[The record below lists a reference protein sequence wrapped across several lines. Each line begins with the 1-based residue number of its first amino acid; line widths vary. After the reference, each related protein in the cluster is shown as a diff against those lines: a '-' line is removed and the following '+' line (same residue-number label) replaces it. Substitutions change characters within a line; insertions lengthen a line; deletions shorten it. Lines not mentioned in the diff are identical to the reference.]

1 MTRSPAQHRCGRS
14 MRIAV
19 GSYASPAKS
28 TESGLLEVAIG
39 LDDFAQLIFR
49 GAITAIGVGMVAFH
63 QLLEPRLDV
72 RTGRAILQPERVKRL
87 AFCVAHGAPLGL
99 GARLCR
105 TGARTAEL
113 PQDAETILETETF
126 VKRSTGLS
134 LGTALAA
141 DHPDPP
147 SRKMSGERVLLKARN
162 RVVAHAIKKIIGLI
176 VFAGMLQ
183 AEPPVF
189 AFAIAA
195 LRRPVARRLR
205 AVRPVT
211 AWLIGPQPP
220 IFAGLDPDAIIQ
232 R

>member
-1 MTRSPAQHRCGRS
+1 
-14 MRIAV
+14 MRIAM
-19 GSYASPAKS
+19 GSHTSPAKS

-39 LDDFAQLIFR
+39 LDDFPQLIFR
-49 GAITAIGVGMVAFH
+49 GAITAIGIGMVALH

-72 RTGRAILQPERVKRL
+72 RTGRAILQPERVKCL
-87 AFCVAHGAPLGL
+87 ALGVAHGAPLGL

-105 TGARTAEL
+105 TGARTAAL
-113 PQDAETILETETF
+113 PRDVGSVLETETL
-126 VKRSTGLS
+126 VKRPTGLS
-134 LGTALAA
+134 LGTPLGAP
-141 DHPDPP
+141 HPDPP

-162 RVVAHAIKKIIGLI
+162 RVVAHAVKKIIGLI

-183 AEPPVF
+183 AESPVF

-205 AVRPVT
+205 AIRPVT
-211 AWLIGPQPP
+211 AWPLGPQPP